1 MVVISE
7 NLSRSQHL
15 HESLAQVIAKTQPGG
30 RLPSEPQ
37 LARQLGVSRASLRE
51 AMRTFETQ
59 GMVFRRQGVGTFV
72 MHPRHV
78 IDAGL
83 ESLESIETMA
93 KRIGLPVSMGE
104 FNISYRVAKTD
115 EVDALGLQKNKEVLA
130 ISRVILVETQPVAYL
145 VDILPR
151 GLLTNEDLNAQF
163 KGSILD
169 LLLHHSDLAT
179 DNSRCEIQAIAASTP
194 IARAL
199 GIKRGAVLLKFT
211 SCLYNKAGRILDY
224 SHSYFVPGYF
234 RFHVMRRIIQYPI

>member
-1 MVVISE
+1 MVVMSK

-15 HESLAQVIAKTQPGG
+15 HESLAQIIAITQPGG
-30 RLPSEPQ
+30 CLPSEPQ

-51 AMRTFETQ
+51 AIRTFETQ
-59 GMVFRRQGVGTFV
+59 GMIFRRQGVGTFV

-93 KRIGLPVSMGE
+93 QRIGLPVAMGE
-104 FNISYRVAKTD
+104 FDISHRVVKPD
-115 EVDALGLQKNKEVLA
+115 EAEVLGLQPNEQVLA
-130 ISRVILVETQPVAYL
+130 ISRVILVETQPAAYL
-145 VDILPR
+145 VDVLPM
-151 GLLTNEDLNAQF
+151 GLLTDEDLKDKF

-169 LLLHHSDLAT
+169 LLLRHSNLAP
-179 DNSRCEIQAIAASTP
+179 DNSRCEIQAVMASAS
-194 IARAL
+194 ISRAL
-199 GIKRGAVLLKFT
+199 GIKRGTVLLKFT
-211 SCLYNKAGRILDY
+211 SCLYTKSNQVLDY

>member
-15 HESLAQVIAKTQPGG
+15 HEGLAQVIAKTQPGG

-83 ESLESIETMA
+83 ESLESIDTMA

-104 FNISYRVAKTD
+104 FNISHRVAKTD
-115 EVDALGLQKNKEVLA
+115 EVDALELQKDKEVLA

-179 DNSRCEIQAIAASTP
+179 DNSRCEIQAVAASTP

-211 SCLYNKAGRILDY
+211 SCLYTKAGRILDY

>member
-1 MVVISE
+1 MVVPSE

-15 HESLAQVIAKTQPGG
+15 HESLGRIIANTQKGG
-30 RLPSEPQ
+30 RLPSEPK
-37 LARQLGVSRASLRE
+37 LAQQLGVSRASLRE
-51 AMRTFETQ
+51 TMRTFETQ

-72 MHPRHV
+72 MHPPHM

-93 KRIGLPVSMGE
+93 KRIELPVAMGE
-104 FNISYRVAKTD
+104 FNISRRVAKTD
-115 EVDALGLQKNKEVLA
+115 EAVALGLQPGEEVLA
-130 ISRVILVETQPVAYL
+130 ISRVILVETQPAAYL
-145 VDILPR
+145 VDILPM
-151 GLLTNEDLNAQF
+151 GLLTDEDLNKKF

-169 LLLHHSDLAT
+169 LLLYHSDLAP
-179 DNSRCEIQAIAASTP
+179 DNSRCEIQAVAASAP

-211 SCLYNKAGRILDY
+211 SCLYTKASQVLDY